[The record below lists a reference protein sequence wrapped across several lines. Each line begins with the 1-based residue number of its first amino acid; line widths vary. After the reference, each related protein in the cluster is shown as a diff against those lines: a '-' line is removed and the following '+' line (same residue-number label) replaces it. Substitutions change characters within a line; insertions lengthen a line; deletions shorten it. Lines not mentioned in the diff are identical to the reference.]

1 MLLTAS
7 GHRHQRGQALLLVLV
22 FLAAFLLL
30 IWAALRLASGAF
42 LRQASVQT
50 DTRET
55 YALDAGLAY
64 GLQYVRVA
72 GPLCG
77 PFNPPAFTLNYPTG
91 NVTVTVNMT
100 APATCTAA
108 NPVSDIKVTAV
119 PDIPGAFKVPGKAVG
134 IMKMLISEKRSPNPI
149 EVKRRTDEFDR
160 IDLPGEPPEPF
171 FR

>member
-1 MLLTAS
+1 MLLMTS
-7 GHRHQRGQALLLVLV
+7 RRRRQRGQALLLVLV

-42 LRQASVQT
+42 LRQASVQS

-55 YALDAGLAY
+55 YALDAGVAY
-64 GLQYVRVA
+64 GLQYVRAV

-91 NVTVTVNMT
+91 NVTVTVTMT

-108 NPVSDIKVTAV
+108 NPVSDIKVTATGISRILRAEFV
-119 PDIPGAFKVPGKAVG
+119 QNPPGGVG
-134 IMKMLISEKRSPNPI
+134 NPWM
-149 EVKRRTDEFDR
+149 VRWQAYQ
-160 IDLPGEPPEPF
+160 
-171 FR
+171 

>member
-1 MLLTAS
+1 MS
-7 GHRHQRGQALLLVLV
+7 SRRRRQRGQSLLLVLV

-42 LRQASVQT
+42 LRQASVQA

-55 YALDAGLAY
+55 YALDAGVAY
-64 GLQYVRVA
+64 ALQYARSV

-91 NVTVTVNMT
+91 NVTVTVTMT

-108 NPVSDIKVTAV
+108 NPVSDVRVSATGISRIVRAELV
-119 PDIPGAFKVPGKAVG
+119 QNPPGGAG
-134 IMKMLISEKRSPNPI
+134 NPWM
-149 EVKRRTDEFDR
+149 VRWQAYQ
-160 IDLPGEPPEPF
+160 
-171 FR
+171 

>member
-1 MLLTAS
+1 MLLMTS
-7 GHRHQRGQALLLVLV
+7 RRRRQGGQALLLVLV

-42 LRQASVQT
+42 LRQASVQS

-55 YALDAGLAY
+55 YALDAGIAY
-64 GLQYVRVA
+64 GLQYVRAV

-91 NVTVTVNMT
+91 NVTVTVIMT

-108 NPVSDIKVTAV
+108 NPVSDIKVTATGISRILRAELV
-119 PDIPGAFKVPGKAVG
+119 QNPPGGAG
-134 IMKMLISEKRSPNPI
+134 NPWM
-149 EVKRRTDEFDR
+149 VRWQAYQ
-160 IDLPGEPPEPF
+160 
-171 FR
+171 

>member
-1 MLLTAS
+1 MLLMAPR
-7 GHRHQRGQALLLVLV
+7 HRRQRGQALLLVLV

-55 YALDAGLAY
+55 YALDAGVTY
-64 GLQYVRVA
+64 GLQYVRTV

-91 NVTVTVNMT
+91 NVTVTVTMT
-100 APATCTAA
+100 APASCTAA
-108 NPVSDIKVTAV
+108 NPVSDIKVTATGISRILRAEFV
-119 PDIPGAFKVPGKAVG
+119 QNPPGAPG
-134 IMKMLISEKRSPNPI
+134 NPWM
-149 EVKRRTDEFDR
+149 VRWQAYQ
-160 IDLPGEPPEPF
+160 
-171 FR
+171 